1 MSNKDVSNDILQWL
15 HRCEQGWLCCCGRTF
30 PTRLILLVS
39 HVNLKDPLL
48 GLNITFWHV
57 HLLILLIFKQGQMQR
72 VCPVLKITLWYCL
85 SLARKKYWQPPAV
98 PLSLLVDTQNP
109 TSPHCQVIAL
119 TWFSE
124 NSELEVEV
132 IEIQTQPRFLV
143 DTPMTS
149 IWSSYVAS
157 FLSYLIHKVKCP
169 SHDDNNPMRFLQL
182 RGKNLHTKP
191 QNQTFPEE
199 INFNSHTIWFY
210 LIYIQSSIFRGN
222 WSRSTWQQVDE
233 PPREIHPYLSS

>member
-1 MSNKDVSNDILQWL
+1 MLMSNKDVSNDILQWL

-72 VCPVLKITLWYCL
+72 VCPVFKITLWYCL

-124 NSELEVEV
+124 NL
-132 IEIQTQPRFLV
+132 T
-143 DTPMTS
+143 
-149 IWSSYVAS
+149 
-157 FLSYLIHKVKCP
+157 LSW
-169 SHDDNNPMRFLQL
+169 R
-182 RGKNLHTKP
+182 
-191 QNQTFPEE
+191 
-199 INFNSHTIWFY
+199 
-210 LIYIQSSIFRGN
+210 
-222 WSRSTWQQVDE
+222 SRSL
-233 PPREIHPYLSS
+233 RFKLSRDF